1 MFRFLQLAYLRNKES
16 IRRRTKVQSRHC
28 TGGRSRHFVIS
39 RLYIHAA
46 VVSGYCHDVRSS
58 EPNTINGSF
67 LPLLTLSLAEALHD
81 LD

>member
-1 MFRFLQLAYLRNKES
+1 MFRFLQLAYLRNKET

-46 VVSGYCHDVRSS
+46 VVSEYCHDVGSS
-58 EPNTINGSF
+58 EPKYNKWIIFASTDTVACRS
-67 LPLLTLSLAEALHD
+67 PT
-81 LD
+81 